1 MNHNDYFQ
9 KLQQLEDCNAANL
22 STLGAWTRND
32 ALPWLW
38 TEMAGAILEPKQK
51 HPNATTAPAPRKLTP
66 MTDADAVRQGLMVSV
81 ADRVNRAE
89 DPNFYRAQLTMLDKE
104 ATRYCNSIDSFSQ
117 ATVQAASQGT
127 AIFAADAVVH
137 TLHRA
142 LKDMMRYALILLEDA
157 AREVTEVPGYFGAW
171 RRKHETPFE
180 VFKGTEQII
189 YGTYSGMT
197 HADRAPYIPVAVLRT
212 AIELRLRDAFCVSS
226 YVNPSKPED
235 LIPIDLSKLFE
246 AIQTRQKDIVFAVDL
261 HDVWKIY
268 RWSNFYLHGGVRDF
282 PWVPGFLLQYLRP
295 LFSGP
300 AGSLSMNAGVQM
312 KRETWHAVREALQ
325 PEIERHSL
333 TQRLCNAWRAL
344 WPAKKPLLEL
354 PAVDEKAAQCVFLN

>member
-1 MNHNDYFQ
+1 MNHNGYLR

-22 STLGAWTRND
+22 IALGTWTRND

-38 TEMAGAILEPKQK
+38 TEMAGAILEPKQQ
-51 HPNATTAPAPRKLTP
+51 HPNATTAPAPRKLAP

-81 ADRVNRAE
+81 TDRVKRAE
-89 DPNFYRAQLTMLDKE
+89 RPSFYRAQLTMLDKE
-104 ATRYCNSIDSFSQ
+104 AIRYSDTIDSFSK
-117 ATVQAASQGT
+117 AASQVTSQGT
-127 AIFAADAVVH
+127 ALFAADATVH

-142 LKDMMRYALILLEDA
+142 LRDMMRYALILLEDA

-171 RRKHETPFE
+171 RRKYEMPFE

-189 YGTYSGMT
+189 YGAYSGMT
-197 HADRAPYIPVAVLRT
+197 HVDRAPYIPVAVLRT
-212 AIELRLRDAFCVSS
+212 AIELRLRDAFCVYS
-226 YVNPSKPED
+226 YLNPSKPDD
-235 LIPIDLSKLFE
+235 LMPIDLSKLFE
-246 AIQTRQKDIVFAVDL
+246 AVQTQQEDIVFAVDL

-282 PWVPGFLLQYLRP
+282 PWVPGFLLQFLRP
-295 LFSGP
+295 LFCGP
-300 AGSLSMNAGVQM
+300 VGSLSMNAGIQM

-333 TQRLCNAWRAL
+333 TRRLRSARRAL
-344 WPAKKPLLEL
+344 WSVKKPLSEL
-354 PAVDEKAAQCVFLN
+354 PAVDEQVAQCVFSD